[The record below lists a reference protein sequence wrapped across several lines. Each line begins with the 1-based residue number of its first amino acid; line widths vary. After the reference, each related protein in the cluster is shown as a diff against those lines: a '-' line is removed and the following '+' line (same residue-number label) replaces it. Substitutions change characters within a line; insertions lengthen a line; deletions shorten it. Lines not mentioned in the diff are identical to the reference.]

1 MKKLSRRNFIR
12 NTAAGA
18 LGAATAAVLTSC
30 GSSASSAA
38 SSTAAS
44 GVSVFKPGTYT
55 ASATGMDKVTV
66 SLTFSENAI
75 TDVSVDVSNE
85 TATIG
90 ALHGD
95 ELAQQLMNAQSAE
108 IDGVAG
114 ATVTSDAVKKA
125 AQDCINQAMG
135 VENTVSAAETT
146 AENPSWLG
154 DAPEIPDSEIVDTIE
169 TDIVVIGGG
178 NAGAMCAFA
187 AAEEGATV
195 SVIESQ
201 AKDSI
206 FYYGLHDIASINSE
220 FCLSHGVEKI
230 RNSEFIAEFQRRS
243 HNRTNPRLV
252 KKFVDNSG
260 EMMDWLIAN
269 VPEDVRD
276 KAYIHNLDTNVDYF
290 NSGAEVNKFKCWRG
304 SVQLDFN
311 SAASTL
317 VEHAEEQGAIWYWEH
332 TGVVLVTETKNI
344 TVQQE
349 TADETGA
356 VTMADVEIPQT
367 TVSGVIAKDKDGK
380 YHKFLGK
387 KGVVL
392 ACGGY
397 GGNHEMYVALQ
408 DEQRELYKSHGLDTS
423 DLKCSGFG
431 RDGSGIKMGMWA
443 GASMDPCARTLVSPQ
458 VRYNSEHYAT
468 NILRWGGS
476 FTEGENPW
484 GCPFVWLDESG
495 RRFTDETFLGVF
507 GQLMRAERMKPGR
520 YYAIFDSQ
528 YADLIS
534 KMPPEHFGMPVGH
547 SDSFDFDGVFK
558 SWLDRGAEG
567 AEVQEGE
574 TVCAWAANT
583 LEELFQYM
591 GLTETQQAAFKA
603 EIEKYNTYCANGDD
617 EDFGRDPKMLLS
629 VTKPPFYGMY
639 SAEEKPMVGTV
650 TLNGLVIDENQKVLD
665 ANYNPIVGLY
675 ATGNNSGGRFAVQY
689 STPMPGLTLGM
700 AMTLGRVLG
709 KELAEA

>member
-332 TGVVLVTETKNI
+332 TGVVL
-344 TVQQE
+344 
-349 TADETGA
+349 
-356 VTMADVEIPQT
+356 
-367 TVSGVIAKDKDGK
+367 
-380 YHKFLGK
+380 
-387 KGVVL
+387 

-650 TLNGLVIDENQKVLD
+650 TLNGLVIDEDQKVLD

>member
-1 MKKLSRRNFIR
+1 
-12 NTAAGA
+12 
-18 LGAATAAVLTSC
+18 
-30 GSSASSAA
+30 
-38 SSTAAS
+38 
-44 GVSVFKPGTYT
+44 
-55 ASATGMDKVTV
+55 
-66 SLTFSENAI
+66 
-75 TDVSVDVSNE
+75 
-85 TATIG
+85 
-90 ALHGD
+90 
-95 ELAQQLMNAQSAE
+95 
-108 IDGVAG
+108 
-114 ATVTSDAVKKA
+114 
-125 AQDCINQAMG
+125 
-135 VENTVSAAETT
+135 
-146 AENPSWLG
+146 
-154 DAPEIPDSEIVDTIE
+154 
-169 TDIVVIGGG
+169 
-178 NAGAMCAFA
+178 
-187 AAEEGATV
+187 
-195 SVIESQ
+195 
-201 AKDSI
+201 
-206 FYYGLHDIASINSE
+206 
-220 FCLSHGVEKI
+220 
-230 RNSEFIAEFQRRS
+230 
-243 HNRTNPRLV
+243 
-252 KKFVDNSG
+252 
-260 EMMDWLIAN
+260 
-269 VPEDVRD
+269 
-276 KAYIHNLDTNVDYF
+276 
-290 NSGAEVNKFKCWRG
+290 
-304 SVQLDFN
+304 
-311 SAASTL
+311 
-317 VEHAEEQGAIWYWEH
+317 
-332 TGVVLVTETKNI
+332 
-344 TVQQE
+344 
-349 TADETGA
+349 
-356 VTMADVEIPQT
+356 
-367 TVSGVIAKDKDGK
+367 
-380 YHKFLGK
+380 
-387 KGVVL
+387 
-392 ACGGY
+392 
-397 GGNHEMYVALQ
+397 
-408 DEQRELYKSHGLDTS
+408 
-423 DLKCSGFG
+423 
-431 RDGSGIKMGMWA
+431 MGMWA

-650 TLNGLVIDENQKVLD
+650 TLNGLVIDEDQKVLD

-700 AMTLGRVLG
+700 AMTLGLCWARNWPKLKNRSSPFFFFYKCRKGAQDPAHPFCIVMS
-709 KELAEA
+709 

>member
-1 MKKLSRRNFIR
+1 MGKTGVRGTF
-12 NTAAGA
+12 AA
-18 LGAATAAVLTSC
+18 LVAAVLCGC
-30 GSSASSAA
+30 GSEPDFVTVDGTMLGTTLHVVADVK
-38 SSTAAS
+38 
-44 GVSVFKPGTYT
+44 GVSRQRLYAAVMELDREAK
-55 ASATGMDKVTV
+55 ASMSIYDSTSLV
-66 SLTFSENAI
+66 SRLNRNE
-75 TDVSVDVSNE
+75 TDSVDRHIAFNLHLADS
-85 TATIG
+85 IG
-90 ALHGD
+90 AL
-95 ELAQQLMNAQSAE
+95 S
-108 IDGVAG
+108 DGRYDVTVKPLVEAWGFAG
-114 ATVTSDAVKKA
+114 R
-125 AQDCINQAMG
+125 
-135 VENTVSAAETT
+135 ER
-146 AENPSWLG
+146 AENPNV
-154 DAPEIPDSEIVDTIE
+154 DSILDFVGREKVR
-169 TDIVVIGGG
+169 V
-178 NAGAMCAFA
+178 
-187 AAEEGATV
+187 EEG
-195 SVIESQ
+195 Q
-201 AKDSI
+201 
-206 FYYGLHDIASINSE
+206 
-220 FCLSHGVEKI
+220 
-230 RNSEFIAEFQRRS
+230 
-243 HNRTNPRLV
+243 LV
-252 KKFVDNSG
+252 KD
-260 EMMDWLIAN
+260 D
-269 VPEDVRD
+269 PR
-276 KAYIHNLDTNVDYF
+276 
-290 NSGAEVNKFKCWRG
+290 
-304 SVQLDFN
+304 VQLDFN

-650 TLNGLVIDENQKVLD
+650 TLNGLVIDEDQKVLD

>member
-1 MKKLSRRNFIR
+1 MGKTGVRGTF
-12 NTAAGA
+12 AA
-18 LGAATAAVLTSC
+18 LVAAVLCGC
-30 GSSASSAA
+30 GSEPDFVTVDGTMLGTTLHVVADVK
-38 SSTAAS
+38 
-44 GVSVFKPGTYT
+44 GVSRQRLYAAVMELDREAK
-55 ASATGMDKVTV
+55 ASMSIYDSTSLV
-66 SLTFSENAI
+66 SRLNRNE
-75 TDVSVDVSNE
+75 TDSVDRHIAFNLHLADS
-85 TATIG
+85 IG
-90 ALHGD
+90 AL
-95 ELAQQLMNAQSAE
+95 S
-108 IDGVAG
+108 DGRYDVTVKPLVEAWGFAG
-114 ATVTSDAVKKA
+114 RER
-125 AQDCINQAMG
+125 
-135 VENTVSAAETT
+135 VENPNV
-146 AENPSWLG
+146 
-154 DAPEIPDSEIVDTIE
+154 
-169 TDIVVIGGG
+169 
-178 NAGAMCAFA
+178 
-187 AAEEGATV
+187 
-195 SVIESQ
+195 
-201 AKDSI
+201 DSI
-206 FYYGLHDIASINSE
+206 LE
-220 FCLSHGVEKI
+220 FVGREKVRVEGG
-230 RNSEFIAEFQRRS
+230 
-243 HNRTNPRLV
+243 RLV
-252 KKFVDNSG
+252 KD
-260 EMMDWLIAN
+260 D
-269 VPEDVRD
+269 PR
-276 KAYIHNLDTNVDYF
+276 
-290 NSGAEVNKFKCWRG
+290 
-304 SVQLDFN
+304 VQLDFN

-650 TLNGLVIDENQKVLD
+650 TLNGLVIDEDQKVLD

-709 KELAEA
+709 KGLAEA

>member
-1 MKKLSRRNFIR
+1 M
-12 NTAAGA
+12 
-18 LGAATAAVLTSC
+18 
-30 GSSASSAA
+30 
-38 SSTAAS
+38 
-44 GVSVFKPGTYT
+44 
-55 ASATGMDKVTV
+55 
-66 SLTFSENAI
+66 
-75 TDVSVDVSNE
+75 
-85 TATIG
+85 
-90 ALHGD
+90 
-95 ELAQQLMNAQSAE
+95 
-108 IDGVAG
+108 
-114 ATVTSDAVKKA
+114 
-125 AQDCINQAMG
+125 
-135 VENTVSAAETT
+135 
-146 AENPSWLG
+146 
-154 DAPEIPDSEIVDTIE
+154 
-169 TDIVVIGGG
+169 
-178 NAGAMCAFA
+178 
-187 AAEEGATV
+187 
-195 SVIESQ
+195 
-201 AKDSI
+201 
-206 FYYGLHDIASINSE
+206 
-220 FCLSHGVEKI
+220 EKI

-431 RDGSGIKMGMWA
+431 RDAAASRWACGPAQAWILRTHPGFSA
-443 GASMDPCARTLVSPQ
+443 GALTTANTMQPTSCAGAAASPRAKTPGA
-458 VRYNSEHYAT
+458 V
-468 NILRWGGS
+468 
-476 FTEGENPW
+476 
-484 GCPFVWLDESG
+484 PFVWLDESG

-520 YYAIFDSQ
+520 YYAIFDSSMQ
-528 YADLIS
+528 
-534 KMPPEHFGMPVGH
+534 
-547 SDSFDFDGVFK
+547 
-558 SWLDRGAEG
+558 
-567 AEVQEGE
+567 
-574 TVCAWAANT
+574 T
-583 LEELFQYM
+583 
-591 GLTETQQAAFKA
+591 
-603 EIEKYNTYCANGDD
+603 
-617 EDFGRDPKMLLS
+617 
-629 VTKPPFYGMY
+629 
-639 SAEEKPMVGTV
+639 
-650 TLNGLVIDENQKVLD
+650 
-665 ANYNPIVGLY
+665 
-675 ATGNNSGGRFAVQY
+675 
-689 STPMPGLTLGM
+689 
-700 AMTLGRVLG
+700 
-709 KELAEA
+709 